1 MMQLQVVPEGGLTII
16 LFLISLISF
25 VFVYNKVI
33 KNRVDKTDLTDLR
46 NYVDQQD
53 RSVHHRIDE
62 VGARVDKVEDNINRK
77 LDIIISKMK

>member
-1 MMQLQVVPEGGLTII
+1 MQLQVVPEGGLTII

-33 KNRVDKTDLTDLR
+33 RNRVDKTDLTDLR